1 MRYVSTRIDR
11 CRTEIIGLLRYSHCD
26 NPIYSLTNRI
36 HYLAFR
42 LSDDDLS
49 AAAVV
54 RRIVLLIE
62 AHQQICMTKDS
73 FMQCLRRPGYPAC
86 QVFICINEQLD
97 TLALIAGK
105 YRRAGC

>member
-1 MRYVSTRIDR
+1 MTSVSVRIDR
-11 CRTEIIGLLRYSHCD
+11 YRSEIIGLLRYCSSDSHLC
-26 NPIYSLTNRI
+26 ILTNRI

-49 AAAVV
+49 AATVV

-62 AHQQICMTKDS
+62 AHQHICMTADT

-86 QVFICINEQLD
+86 KVFVGINEQLD
-97 TLALIAGK
+97 TLALIAGR